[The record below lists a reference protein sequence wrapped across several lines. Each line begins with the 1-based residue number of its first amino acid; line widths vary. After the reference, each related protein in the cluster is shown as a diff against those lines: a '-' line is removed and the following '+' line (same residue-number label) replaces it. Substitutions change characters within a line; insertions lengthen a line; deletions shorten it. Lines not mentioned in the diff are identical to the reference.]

1 MKYKLLDLLTEYKET
16 NKDSLYE
23 PVAVGKYGIR
33 KRNEI
38 YKKELSDDYSKNKV
52 IRNNTLIVGM
62 GSNQIDIGV
71 LSDDEIYSVSPAY
84 HTYRINIQVVGSDYL
99 DLLFKAN
106 NDYYFR
112 KYSIATARQ
121 GKKIDLKSLLNEIV
135 DIPSFEEQGII
146 VGKIFDINKLI
157 RIEEKSLS
165 LLDELTKSRFNEM
178 FGDDYSTAKYPIEKL
193 GKYMTTLVDFNAN
206 GSYEK
211 LDSNVKMHDE
221 PNYAWMVRTTDLET
235 KNYTN
240 IKYIDK
246 KAYELLSKSKIYGN
260 ELIMSKIGSAGKIY
274 LMPKIDKPASLGR
287 NAFMMRF
294 DENKVNMNY
303 LFYMLS
309 TDFGTA
315 DIMSRTRGAVTKTI
329 TKDETRD
336 IRYIDAPITVQNK
349 FASFAEQID
358 KLKFNCQQ
366 RIKLYQ
372 ELLDKKMDEYFG

>member
-71 LSDDEIYSVSPAY
+71 LSEDKIYSVSPAY
-84 HTYRINIQVVGSDYL
+84 HTYRINIQFVSSDYL

-106 NDYYFR
+106 NANYFK

-135 DIPSFEEQGII
+135 DIPSFEEQDII
-146 VGKIFDINKLI
+146 IGKIFDINELI

-178 FGDDYSTAKYPIEKL
+178 FSA
-193 GKYMTTLVDFNAN
+193 DFPL
-206 GSYEK
+206 K
-211 LDSNVKMHDE
+211 
-221 PNYAWMVRTTDLET
+221 R
-235 KNYTN
+235 
-240 IKYIDK
+240 IDK
-246 KAYELLSKSKIYGN
+246 VCSLKSGTTFDKRYELTEGTMLYCKVSDMNLIGN
-260 ELIMSKIGSAGKIY
+260 EKYLTISKTYVDRNYGSKFAIPKNSVVFPKRGGAIGT
-274 LMPKIDKPASLGR
+274 
-287 NAFMMRF
+287 
-294 DENKVNMNY
+294 NKK
-303 LFYMLS
+303 
-309 TDFGTA
+309 
-315 DIMSRTRGAVTKTI
+315 RI
-329 TKDETRD
+329 TKDDTCVDLNTMGVTPSKALTIE
-336 IRYIDAPITVQNK
+336 YLYQYFQNIDLLSLCDGSIIPQLNNKNIGPLIIKVPPIVLQSE
-349 FASFAEQID
+349 FASFVEQID
-358 KLKFNCQQ
+358 KLKFS
-366 RIKLYQ
+366 I
-372 ELLDKKMDEYFG
+372 